1 MMLRFHT
8 QTAGVTLTAQQ
19 PDNIIVRTAIQAL
32 AAVLGGTQSLHTN
45 SKDEALALP
54 SEEAVQIALRTQQ
67 IIGYETGVT
76 DTVDPLAGSY
86 YVERLTDDTEEQAVA
101 YIDKID
107 ALGGALAA
115 IERGFQQSEIQEASY
130 RYVRQVEE
138 KRRVIVGVNEYQA
151 EDGPIEGLL
160 RIDPELGKRQ
170 IEKIK
175 ELRKKRDDGAA
186 TRARGRLAE
195 VAASSENTMPVLI
208 ECVES
213 YVTLGEICETLREAW
228 GEQREFH
235 GF

>member
-1 MMLRFHT
+1 
-8 QTAGVTLTAQQ
+8 AGVTLTAQQ
-19 PDNIIVRTAIQAL
+19 PDNNIVRTAIQAL

-101 YIDKID
+101 YIEKID

-151 EDGPIEGLL
+151 EDGPVEGLL

-170 IEKIK
+170 VERIQA
-175 ELRKKRDDGAA
+175 LRKKRDEGAVTKA
-186 TRARGRLAE
+186 RASLTE
-195 VAASSENTMPVLI
+195 VADSNENTMPVLI

-213 YVTLGEICETLREAW
+213 YVTLGEICATLREAW

-235 GF
+235 TF